1 MALCAKAA
9 KHFAAKYVSAKYG
22 AAILLVAGSL
32 LQLPSAQAQDETAVE
47 ENVPWTDLMVNLPE
61 AEMDAFAAD
70 YLQQSLQQAAP
81 KPLALPP
88 LPQVQPQASPVAVSK
103 ARHSG
108 PSKLD
113 FSEVVLS
120 RADWLNEKNRQADA
134 ALANNNWPLAELQ
147 LAQALGEYPD
157 AHDTRLRLAAMLYG
171 RGALGQTNDVL
182 QQGIDLAPTYVG
194 FRLTLSRIL
203 AEQERF
209 VAALHQL
216 NQVNPSVVE
225 HLDYYSLKADM
236 ARRSGQCQQAID
248 TYQQLLAHSRVGA
261 WWLGLGLCQRELGQD
276 FSTAFYQAQ
285 ASADLGAASQRFVEQ
300 QLNLLGKNG
309 QTQTH

>member
-1 MALCAKAA
+1 MVLRAKQA
-9 KHFAAKYVSAKYG
+9 KHFVAKYVSA
-22 AAILLVAGSL
+22 ILVAGASL
-32 LQLPSAQAQDETAVE
+32 LQLPMAHGQIEVNAE
-47 ENVPWTDLMVNLPE
+47 ENVPLTDLMVNLPE

-70 YLQQSLQQAAP
+70 YLQQSLQQAASQ
-81 KPLALPP
+81 PLALPS
-88 LPQVQPQASPVAVSK
+88 LPQSQPQASPVALSK
-103 ARHSG
+103 ASHSG

-120 RADWLNEKNRQADA
+120 RADWLTEKNRQADA

-157 AHDTRLRLAAMLYG
+157 AHDTRLRLASMLYG

-182 QQGIDLAPTYVG
+182 QQGIDLAPTYVA

-209 VAALHQL
+209 AAALYQL
-216 NQVNPSVVE
+216 NQVNPNVVE

-261 WWLGLGLCQRELGQD
+261 WWLGLGLCQRELGED
-276 FSTAFYQAQ
+276 FSSAFYQAQ

-300 QLNLLGKNG
+300 QLNLLGQNG
-309 QTQTH
+309 QTQTY